1 MIRRRKLK
9 RPKRRKSIRGGMS
22 TAKKIGIGVGTAA
35 GAIALPLIATSILKA
50 IFMKQLFL
58 G

>member
-1 MIRRRKLK
+1 MKHRKKHMKVVNGIR
-9 RPKRRKSIRGGMS
+9 RGGMS

-35 GAIALPLIATSILKA
+35 GAIALPIIATSILKA
-50 IFMKQLFL
+50 MFTQQLFF